1 MQVDTKRFL
10 LSLALQAQL
19 LCTANNVIIGVLL
32 CHQDKIMNQ
41 ITVIKGNSTRKSQR
55 VIG

>member
-10 LSLALQAQL
+10 PSFALQEQL
-19 LCTANNVIIGVLL
+19 LCKNVIIGVLL